1 MADDNPPW
9 FAADHKPTKAER
21 PARPTTRI
29 WTLLRIAGDR
39 TESFTCELVEGA
51 PIGAELRILRNG
63 ELYRSELAA
72 DPTSARRVADT
83 YKQAALAPGWMDLA
97 TARGA

>member
-1 MADDNPPW
+1 MADKTPW
-9 FAADHKPTKAER
+9 FSPDHKPTKAEK

-51 PIGAELRILRNG
+51 PVGAELRILRNG

-72 DPTSARRVADT
+72 DPNTAMRVAGN
-83 YKQAALAPGWMDLA
+83 YRQAALAAGWKDVPA
-97 TARGA
+97 SREV